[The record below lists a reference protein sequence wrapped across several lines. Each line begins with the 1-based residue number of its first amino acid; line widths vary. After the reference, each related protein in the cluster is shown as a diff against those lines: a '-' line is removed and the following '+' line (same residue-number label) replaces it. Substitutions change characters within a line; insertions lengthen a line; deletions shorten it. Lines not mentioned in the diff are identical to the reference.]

1 MSEIRHESKILQNST
16 IYNKK
21 KSNVKSKAIR
31 KNNGLFYLV
40 KKISIVSTMYEKGGY
55 KSNIINK
62 HLFSKQINFS
72 ISMNTE
78 QKTGSSKKQ
87 LHMNTQRIGI

>member
-1 MSEIRHESKILQNST
+1 
-16 IYNKK
+16 
-21 KSNVKSKAIR
+21 
-31 KNNGLFYLV
+31 
-40 KKISIVSTMYEKGGY
+40 MYEKGGY
-55 KSNIINK
+55 KSNNINK

>member
-1 MSEIRHESKILQNST
+1 MNQKYYRIVQFTL
-16 IYNKK
+16 KK

-55 KSNIINK
+55 KSNNINK

>member
-1 MSEIRHESKILQNST
+1 MNQKYYRIVQFTL
-16 IYNKK
+16 KK

-55 KSNIINK
+55 KSNNINK

-72 ISMNTE
+72 ISMNIE